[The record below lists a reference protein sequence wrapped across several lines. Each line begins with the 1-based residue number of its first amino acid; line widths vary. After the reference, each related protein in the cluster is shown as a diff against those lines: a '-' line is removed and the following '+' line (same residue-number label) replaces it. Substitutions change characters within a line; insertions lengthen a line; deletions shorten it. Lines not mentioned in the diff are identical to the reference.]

1 MAARHPPH
9 YMLRQITDFTL
20 RLIAGANAATIILM
34 LCVGYSDRI
43 YPSAHG
49 YAGVAGLAFPLVL
62 AVNLAL
68 LAFWLCVRP
77 KWALLPVAGLIAA
90 YSPVSTYCPV
100 NIRRTPP
107 QGSIKVLSYNV
118 FMFGQWDSQ
127 HPDGAIA
134 DYLLRQNAD
143 IACLQ
148 EAGADPWK
156 EHRLDSLLSPAYK
169 HADTTAYCGGDVIR
183 LYSKFPILRHEH
195 IPYPSATNHSAAF
208 WLSIGGDTTIVV
220 VNHFESTKLSPED
233 RSRFKTMVRGD
244 MQRDSARTESRTI
257 LSKLMASTARRAP
270 QADAVAR
277 FLDRHKGQSIILCGD
292 FNDSPISYCHH
303 TLAQRLIDCYTD
315 TGNGPGISYH
325 RGGFYVRIDNIMC
338 STHWTPFACTVDRSI
353 GVSDHYPIHCWLKR
367 HP

>member
-1 MAARHPPH
+1 M
-9 YMLRQITDFTL
+9 
-20 RLIAGANAATIILM
+20 
-34 LCVGYSDRI
+34 
-43 YPSAHG
+43 
-49 YAGVAGLAFPLVL
+49 
-62 AVNLAL
+62 
-68 LAFWLCVRP
+68 
-77 KWALLPVAGLIAA
+77 
-90 YSPVSTYCPV
+90 
-100 NIRRTPP
+100 
-107 QGSIKVLSYNV
+107 
-118 FMFGQWDSQ
+118 
-127 HPDGAIA
+127 
-134 DYLLRQNAD
+134 
-143 IACLQ
+143 
-148 EAGADPWK
+148 
-156 EHRLDSLLSPAYK
+156 
-169 HADTTAYCGGDVIR
+169 
-183 LYSKFPILRHEH
+183 
-195 IPYPSATNHSAAF
+195 
-208 WLSIGGDTTIVV
+208 V

-270 QADAVAR
+270 QAAAVAR

-292 FNDSPISYCHH
+292 FNDSPISYCRH